1 MFKDS
6 NDKDINLGD
15 FICICESENPYEI
28 IEKTSVGIFVK
39 EEYPL
44 SIKVLNE
51 NNSKPSNTFGF
62 IPIYFLDKRK
72 IKLCSKDEFPECHI

>member
-1 MFKDS
+1 MLKDC

-15 FICICESENPYEI
+15 FICICESESPYEI
-28 IEKTSVGIFVK
+28 IENTSVGIFVNY
-39 EEYPL
+39 EYSL

-51 NNSKPSNTFGF
+51 NYSRPYNTFGF

-72 IKLCSKDEFPECHI
+72 IKFCPKDEFPECYL